1 MTNEILDMMEER
13 RLLKHNQ
20 GYIDR
25 RMLKFRENDV
35 QLLANLYWKQKAAV
49 CHNGKISEWMSIK
62 QGVRQGCVASPH
74 LFAMYIEMLMI
85 SLEDKGSFRIGG
97 RVIINLRYAD
107 DDTVIL
113 AETEPE
119 LQHPMDIVV
128 QESEQKGLLLN
139 IAKAY
144 TKSSSIPT
152 CHIKVHGKPLEQ
164 VNSFVYLES
173 VFTSD
178 GRCEKEVK

>member
-1 MTNEILDMMEER
+1 MMYSYSQTYTGNTKQQLVTMV
-13 RLLKHNQ
+13 RLVNR
-20 GYIDR
+20 I
-25 RMLKFRENDV
+25 N
-35 QLLANLYWKQKAAV
+35 
-49 CHNGKISEWMSIK
+49 IK

-74 LFAMYIEMLMI
+74 LFAMYTEILMI

-128 QESEQKGLLLN
+128 QESEQKRLLLN
-139 IAKAY
+139 ISKAY
-144 TKSSSIPT
+144 TMVFNKSSSIPT

-164 VNSFVYLES
+164 VNSFVYLGR
-173 VFTSD
+173 VITSD
-178 GRCEKEVK
+178 GRCEKEVKNC